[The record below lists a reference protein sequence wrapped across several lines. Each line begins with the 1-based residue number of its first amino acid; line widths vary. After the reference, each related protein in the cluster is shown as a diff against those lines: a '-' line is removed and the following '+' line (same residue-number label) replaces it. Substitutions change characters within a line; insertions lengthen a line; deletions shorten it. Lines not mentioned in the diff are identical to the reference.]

1 MSQDASPSPQ
11 PEIDIGQRM
20 AEHEGLV
27 HWVVR
32 RQYLG
37 TLSYGEALQAGRVAL
52 WQALQGYDPTRGHA
66 FSTYAVAAI
75 THAIWR
81 AVSQT
86 QPDPQEVLTPQ
97 PPQEAPNLEDLVAE
111 TWLQQALYRLVAR
124 LPPRLGQII
133 VAHYGL
139 AGYSPQSFT
148 AIGQALGISRQ
159 RVQQLHAE
167 ALLWL
172 AHPAHSLALRQCLG
186 RNTIADYRAYLARQR
201 AWRRATRRSP

>member
-1 MSQDASPSPQ
+1 MSQDASPGPQ

-32 RQYLG
+32 HQYLG
-37 TLSYGEALQAGRVAL
+37 PLSYGEALQEGRLAL
-52 WQALQGYDPTRGHA
+52 WRALQGYDPTRGA
-66 FSTYAVAAI
+66 FSTYAVPAI
-75 THAIWR
+75 AHALWR
-81 AVSQT
+81 AVSQA
-86 QPDPQEVLTPQ
+86 QADRREVLVPQ
-97 PPQEAPNLEDLVAE
+97 PPQEAPDLEDLVAE
-111 TWLQQALYRLVAR
+111 TWLQQALYRLVAALPRR
-124 LPPRLGQII
+124 LRQIV

-159 RVQQLHAE
+159 RVQQLHAA

-172 AHPAHSLALRQCLG
+172 AHPAHSLALRQGLE
-186 RNTIADYRAYLARQR
+186 RNTLADYRAYLARQR